1 MDPSSKQKET
11 LVDVADDF
19 LLLHLCVLVESI
31 ALYSF
36 VFLFESKMALF
47 FFCYTVMM
55 CKMPMSVLFS
65 ENMPYMEP

>member
-47 FFCYTVMM
+47 FFLLHCYDV
-55 CKMPMSVLFS
+55 
-65 ENMPYMEP
+65 